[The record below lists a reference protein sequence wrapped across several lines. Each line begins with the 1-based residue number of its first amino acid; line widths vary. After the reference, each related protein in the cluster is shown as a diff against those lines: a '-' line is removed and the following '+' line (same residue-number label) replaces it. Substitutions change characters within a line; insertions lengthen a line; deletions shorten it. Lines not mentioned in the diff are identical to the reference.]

1 MQGWLRTNVKPVAA
15 DKGEET
21 VRALRRD
28 LREAQGL
35 RATGDVKGAKRVRAR
50 ADEKLVSIAKMLEG
64 RFGRYAKGAFGG
76 KLPHLVEEARGEMF
90 TRLCSELM
98 DLDPRSELYEEN
110 FNYCVERRVMIDAVR
125 RVRSQH
131 DMPSQGEIRKW
142 DYVPKSIQESEE
154 EAESADDAEVY
165 PIQPADPE
173 AVDAF
178 EEIIVAFERMVGKRL
193 AEELLAR
200 LEQKYRDVLILRT
213 MRGLTWVEVGKRV
226 GVNWR
231 TAIKYHKRAVET
243 LKRMCDERD

>member
-1 MQGWLRTNVKPVAA
+1 MQGWLKTNVKPIAP
-15 DKGEET
+15 DKAEET
-21 VRALRRD
+21 VRALRRE

-35 RATGDVKGAKRVRAR
+35 EARRDVRGARRVRAR
-50 ADEKLVSIAKMLEG
+50 ADEKLVSIAKMLEN

-90 TRLCSELM
+90 TRLCSEIL
-98 DLDPRSELYEEN
+98 DLEPRAELYERL
-110 FNYCVERRVMIDAVR
+110 FNYCVERRVMIEAVR

-131 DMPSQGEIRKW
+131 DMPSQGDIRKW

-154 EAESADDAEVY
+154 EAESADDTEAY

-173 AVDAF
+173 AVA
-178 EEIIVAFERMVGKRL
+178 AFERIIGKRL
-193 AEELLAR
+193 AEEILAR

-213 MRGLTWVEVGKRV
+213 MRGLTWVEVGKSV

-231 TAIKYHKRAVET
+231 TAIRYHERAMET
-243 LKRMCDERD
+243 LKRMCNERD